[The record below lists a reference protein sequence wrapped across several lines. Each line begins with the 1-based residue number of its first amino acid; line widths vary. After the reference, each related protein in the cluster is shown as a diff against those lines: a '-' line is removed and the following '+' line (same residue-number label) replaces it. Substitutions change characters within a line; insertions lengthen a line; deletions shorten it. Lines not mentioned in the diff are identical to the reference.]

1 MAGELEVSL
10 LLVELNDQVEGRFIE
25 AKVSVKPLPL

>member
-10 LLVELNDQVEGRFIE
+10 LQVELNALVVGRFIE
-25 AKVSVKPLPL
+25 VKANAEHLHL